1 MKPENCE
8 KCGPQRLKPRC
19 SESTNGTTEAVPS
32 RVAGLKYL
40 SWRTASEGGPYISQE
55 RPPQKAAATQ
65 PRTGK
70 TRGGIESYVP
80 ENTQM
85 QA

>member
-1 MKPENCE
+1 MKVENCE

-19 SESTNGTTEAVPS
+19 SESTNGTTEVVPS

-40 SWRTASEGGPYISQE
+40 SWRTASEGGRY
-55 RPPQKAAATQ
+55 Q
-65 PRTGK
+65 PRTDK

-85 QA
+85 QAA